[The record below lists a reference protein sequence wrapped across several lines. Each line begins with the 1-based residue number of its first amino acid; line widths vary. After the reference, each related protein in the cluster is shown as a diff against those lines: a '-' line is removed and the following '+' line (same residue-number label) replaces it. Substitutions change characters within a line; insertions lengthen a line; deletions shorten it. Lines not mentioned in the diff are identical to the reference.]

1 MDIKILDGDNVL
13 RGGRFE
19 SVIGFDETAQRALI
33 SITGR
38 RGCFIYDRE
47 LGSSLSEYL
56 NSGEKVTLN
65 QIDSIVRSAVS
76 RTANAEARAT
86 GFEKKDGGYEITVEI
101 VEKDSGIQEERVIV
115 I

>member
-19 SVIGFDETAQRALI
+19 SVFGFDETAQRAMI

-38 RGCFIYDRE
+38 KGNFIYDRE
-47 LGSSLSEYL
+47 IGSILQEYL
-56 NSGEKVTLN
+56 KSGEKVTLK
-65 QIDSIVRSAVS
+65 QIDSIIRSSVS
-76 RTANAEARAT
+76 QT
-86 GFEKKDGGYEITVEI
+86 GNLSAKAKNFEKTDDKYEITVEI
-101 VEKDSGIQEERVIV
+101 TEHDSGISEERVIV